1 MRVIQREKESRR
13 RKPPKGA
20 HSKST
25 TTTTTKRTRPDD
37 CATHSRNR
45 IFPSGKARRRDSNYS
60 PAVASTVVV
69 VIIILYSLLDTPT
82 HTHTHTD
89 TQWHLLMYL
98 FVFSRVFVTLRTQAM
113 SAPKNRMWC
122 PLWSNS
128 SHSPSMR
135 IIAIHKCNCRHNPM
149 LESLWP
155 LLPKKKIYNLT
166 PASCKCFVTSDPHF
180 ILIMQQSLPAL
191 STGTNRINMSTKHHP
206 CPLPTYCHPCRWIV
220 QWPRPVI

>member
-1 MRVIQREKESRR
+1 MYACDSEGERERERR

-25 TTTTTKRTRPDD
+25 TTTTSTKRTRPDD

-45 IFPSGKARRRDSNYS
+45 IFPSGKARRRDSNWRLLSCCCCCYYS
-60 PAVASTVVV
+60 VFPFG
-69 VIIILYSLLDTPT
+69 

-122 PLWSNS
+122 PWWSNS

-135 IIAIHKCNCRHNPM
+135 IIAIHKCNCRHN
-149 LESLWP
+149 LISESLWP

-166 PASCKCFVTSDPHF
+166 PASCKCFV
-180 ILIMQQSLPAL
+180 
-191 STGTNRINMSTKHHP
+191 
-206 CPLPTYCHPCRWIV
+206 PLPLHTSF
-220 QWPRPVI
+220 

>member
-60 PAVASTVVV
+60 PAVASTVVVV

-135 IIAIHKCNCRHNPM
+135 IIAIHKCNCRHNLM

-155 LLPKKKIYNLT
+155 LLPKKKTYNLT
-166 PASCKCFVTSDPHF
+166 PASCKCFVTSDPHTSF
-180 ILIMQQSLPAL
+180 
-191 STGTNRINMSTKHHP
+191 
-206 CPLPTYCHPCRWIV
+206 
-220 QWPRPVI
+220 